1 MDDCSPPH
9 RSILWSVR
17 MRWTWTAIGALV
29 ALAGAAPAA
38 AMPADGGSA
47 KPKIV
52 AAWPVPGEDR
62 AVSVVVKGR
71 DRDDVVRGVEI
82 AWGRDQPEQGL
93 SSCERTRRGADER
106 RRGRLARFELAYT
119 YPAAGDY
126 TVTVHVLSGG
136 CGKRVQQRSAPHT
149 LGVHVD

>member
-1 MDDCSPPH
+1 M
-9 RSILWSVR
+9 V
-17 MRWTWTAIGALV
+17 IGALV

-38 AMPADGGSA
+38 AMPAA
-47 KPKIV
+47 KNNATPKIV
-52 AAWPVPGEDR
+52 SAWTKAGEER

-82 AWGRDQPEQGL
+82 AWGEGQPEQGL
-93 SSCERTRRGADER
+93 SSCERGRRGVDER
-106 RRGRLARFELAYT
+106 RRGRIARFELAYT

-136 CGKRVQQRSAPHT
+136 CGKRPQQRSAPRT
-149 LGVHVD
+149 LSVHVD